1 MQLFLLFCHIFRVK
15 CDTCVKFPARCYKTP
30 RCVATNSDEKHEK
43 SWNELKSVVT
53 LHRQSDKTSI
63 FDLLIQK
70 KYKGLTIS
78 TLSAYHISSFLTEKE
93 KGHKRQKNIFRHKDT
108 RT

>member
-1 MQLFLLFCHIFRVK
+1 MI
-15 CDTCVKFPARCYKTP
+15 
-30 RCVATNSDEKHEK
+30 
-43 SWNELKSVVT
+43 
-53 LHRQSDKTSI
+53 SI

-93 KGHKRQKNIFRHKDT
+93 KGHKRQKNIFRHKDIKT
-108 RT
+108 KEHKNKRNNKNMYLCTYVKKANKRIKK